1 MKRFRQSLPATVA
14 RRMVIRYFED
24 HVAMSAAELAYY
36 LLFSLFP
43 LLIFI
48 NAAVSTLHISA
59 AEMLNALNIVLPT
72 EVVQLITEYMEYI
85 SGLKSNTLLYAG
97 LVLTIYMLF
106 RSMNSLMNSIMNV
119 YRIHRRGAL
128 YYIGVVLFSILL
140 LVSIFVFLAAL
151 MISGKLLTSVGHYV
165 YIAPSFI
172 RVWDLL
178 RMFLAPLYMFLML
191 ALFYHVVGRG
201 RYKFRQS
208 LPGAV
213 FSLIIWTAAT
223 VGFSYYVTNMGNYSL
238 LYGSI
243 GAIMVLMFWLWL
255 TGIVLI
261 LGGELNHVLAEELEL
276 RKKADNHE

>member
-14 RRMVIRYFED
+14 RKMFIRYFED

-48 NAAVSTLHISA
+48 NAAISTLHISA
-59 AEMLNALNIVLPT
+59 AEMLKALDIVVPS
-72 EVVQLITEYMEYI
+72 EVVQLVSDYMEYI
-85 SGLKSNTLLYAG
+85 RGLKSNTLLYAG

-106 RSMNSLMNSIMNV
+106 RSLNSLMNSIMNV
-119 YRIHRRGAL
+119 YRIHQRGTL
-128 YYIGVVLFSILL
+128 YYFSVVVFSVVLLLSI
-140 LVSIFVFLAAL
+140 VVFLAAL
-151 MISGKLLTSVGHYV
+151 MISGKLLTSLGR
-165 YIAPSFI
+165 YIYISPVFI
-172 RVWDLL
+172 RLWDLL
-178 RMFLAPLYMFLML
+178 RIFLAPLYMFLML
-191 ALFYHVVGRG
+191 ALFYHIVGRG
-201 RYKFRQS
+201 HYKFRQS

-213 FSLIIWTAAT
+213 FSQVIWTAAT

-261 LGGELNHVLAEELEL
+261 LGGVLNHVLAEELEL
-276 RKKADNHE
+276 RKKAKS